1 MNKRIAALLVIG
13 MLSMS
18 AVGCASTVEE
28 SESIEGRANVVE
40 EQVEEAAKDEMN
52 LVLVDN
58 EVVSITLT
66 EKYEDNEWE
75 EVGYKATI
83 VNKSDKD
90 LLIGLNDESVNGVV
104 CSPAW
109 ATTVP
114 AGKTE
119 YAKIY
124 WWTESEDTV
133 VKRLEDLVNV
143 EFELTITDDSSLDT
157 LYTIDVAIE

>member
-1 MNKRIAALLVIG
+1 MFKKMMTLSIAGLLVV
-13 MLSMS
+13 SM
-18 AVGCASTVEE
+18 VGCNSVVDTEVTGTSNA
-28 SESIEGRANVVE
+28 VE
-40 EQVEEAAKDEMN
+40 EQLGEAKQDSMN
-52 LVLVDN
+52 LVLIDN
-58 EVVSITLT
+58 ETVSIVIT
-66 EKYEDNEWE
+66 EKYEDNEWG

-90 LLIGLNDESVNGVV
+90 LLIGLDKESVNGVV

-124 WWTESEDTV
+124 WWTGAEGTV
-133 VKRLEDLVNV
+133 VKTLTDLVNV
-143 EFELTITDDSSLDT
+143 EFELHVTDDTTWDR
-157 LYTIDVAIE
+157 LYTTDITIE

>member
-1 MNKRIAALLVIG
+1 MFKKIMSLSVAGLLVV
-13 MLSMS
+13 SM
-18 AVGCASTVEE
+18 VGCNSTVEDTE
-28 SESIEGRANVVE
+28 VTGTSNVVE
-40 EQVEEAAKDEMN
+40 EQVKEEAKNDMN

-58 EVVSITLT
+58 EVVSIVVT
-66 EKYEDNEWE
+66 EKYEDNEWG

-124 WWTESEDTV
+124 WWTGAEDTV
-133 VKRLEDLVNV
+133 VKTLADLVNV
-143 EFELTITDDSSLDT
+143 EFELSITDDESLDR
-157 LYTIDVAIE
+157 LYTVDITIE